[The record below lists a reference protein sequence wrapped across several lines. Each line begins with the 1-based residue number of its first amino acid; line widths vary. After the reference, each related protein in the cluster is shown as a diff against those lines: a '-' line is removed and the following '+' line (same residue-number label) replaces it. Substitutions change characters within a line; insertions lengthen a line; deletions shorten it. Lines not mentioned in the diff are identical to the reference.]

1 MKQNNQ
7 NAVVFVYNDDLNAIP
22 MKINLQTREK
32 PTNLNMQNLITSVVG
47 AISKLFTLGIMG
59 NLSFGTQLFRVE
71 HVDVDVFHHKYTCN
85 LFFS

>member
-7 NAVVFVYNDDLNAIP
+7 NAVVFVCNDDLNANP

-32 PTNLNMQNLITSVVG
+32 PKNLNRQNLITSVVG

-59 NLSFGTQLFRVE
+59 NLSFGTQSFRVE
-71 HVDVDVFHHKYTCN
+71 HVDVDVFRHVIYSFHDQ
-85 LFFS
+85 